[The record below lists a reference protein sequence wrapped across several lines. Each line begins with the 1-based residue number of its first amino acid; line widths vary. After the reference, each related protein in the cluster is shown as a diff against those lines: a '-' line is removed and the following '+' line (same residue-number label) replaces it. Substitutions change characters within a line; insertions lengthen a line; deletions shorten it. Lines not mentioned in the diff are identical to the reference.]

1 MQRTPKT
8 RYGWV
13 TLVVVAA
20 VILVI
25 IGTGSAQSASVNEC
39 ETENCER
46 DSIDESI
53 TRMLDRFGWET
64 GSEGDKGMAADETV
78 LTTETEDG
86 EIDVTGDVS
95 PGETVTITLTDGLA
109 DADVVVNGE
118 SAAPTDVN
126 GNIEVI
132 VPEDGE
138 VTIVI
143 ETEQADHEINL
154 DGSETDTEVSTST
167 SSESS
172 TPRFGSSTVSTDS
185 STTANTSI
193 NTSNSVSSDSA

>member
-8 RYGWV
+8 QRGWV

-39 ETENCER
+39 ETEDCEQ
-46 DSIDESI
+46 DSIDESL
-53 TRMLDRFGWET
+53 TKMLDRFGWET
-64 GSEGDKGMAADETV
+64 GSEGEKVMTADETV

-86 EIDVTGDVS
+86 EIRVTGDVS
-95 PGETVTITLTDGLA
+95 PGETVMITLPDGLA

-118 SAAPTDVN
+118 SATPTDVN

-143 ETEQADHEINL
+143 ETEQADHEIDLN
-154 DGSETDTEVSTST
+154 GSETDTEVSTST
-167 SSESS
+167 SSESATS
-172 TPRFGSSTVSTDS
+172 RSGSSTTVST
-185 STTANTSI
+185 STS
-193 NTSNSVSSDSA
+193 TSNSVSSDSA

>member
-8 RYGWV
+8 RHGRV

-25 IGTGSAQSASVNEC
+25 IGTGSAQSASLAEC
-39 ETENCER
+39 KTENCER
-46 DSIDESI
+46 DSMDDSL
-53 TRMLDRFGWET
+53 TRMVDRFGWEA
-64 GSEGDKGMAADETV
+64 GSEGDRGMAADETV
-78 LTTETEDG
+78 LTTETADG
-86 EIDVTGDVS
+86 EVRVTGDVS

-126 GNIEVI
+126 GSIEVT

-143 ETEQADHEINL
+143 ETEQADHEIDL
-154 DGSETDTEVSTST
+154 DGTESSTEMSTST

-172 TPRFGSSTVSTDS
+172 TSRSGSSTVSTDS
-185 STTANTSI
+185 STTTNTST
-193 NTSNSVSSDSA
+193 NTVNSASSDSA

>member
-8 RYGWV
+8 QRGWV

-25 IGTGSAQSASVNEC
+25 IGTGSAQSTSVNEC
-39 ETENCER
+39 EAEDCEQ
-46 DSIDESI
+46 DSVDESL

-64 GSEGDKGMAADETV
+64 GSEGEEVMTADETV

-86 EIDVTGDVS
+86 EIRVTGDVS
-95 PGETVTITLTDGLA
+95 PGETVMITLPDGLA

-118 SAAPTDVN
+118 SATPTDVN

-143 ETEQADHEINL
+143 ETEQADHEIDLN
-154 DGSETDTEVSTST
+154 GSETDTEVSTST

-172 TPRFGSSTVSTDS
+172 TSRSGSSTTVST
-185 STTANTSI
+185 ST
-193 NTSNSVSSDSA
+193 NTSNSASSDSA